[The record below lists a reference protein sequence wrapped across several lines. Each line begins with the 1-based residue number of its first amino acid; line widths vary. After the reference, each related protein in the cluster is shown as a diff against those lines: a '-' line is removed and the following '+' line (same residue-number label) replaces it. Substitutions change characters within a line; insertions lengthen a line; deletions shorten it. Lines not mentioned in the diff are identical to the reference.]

1 MRIIRTAAAI
11 AAVLAL
17 SFGATACSIRIADG
31 AAPSATDKRAAG
43 DADASAKEDSPAPA
57 ESDAGSAPD
66 RDGVT
71 RDDLIAEATRTLRC
85 DGELTMLDDA
95 VIVRVEGS
103 CDRLILNTTGSQ
115 VIADDVA
122 LLEVI
127 GDGNLVLSGVVDEL
141 LVNGTGN
148 VVHWT
153 GATPKVSD
161 VGSSNTLTAG

>member
-1 MRIIRTAAAI
+1 MRIIRTAAAV

-17 SFGATACSIRIADG
+17 SFGTTACSVRIADG
-31 AAPSATDKRAAG
+31 AASSAPEKRTEG
-43 DADASAKEDSPAPA
+43 DADAPAKEDSPSPA
-57 ESDAGSAPD
+57 ESDAGSAPETG
-66 RDGVT
+66 GVT
-71 RDDLIAEATRTLRC
+71 RDDLIAGATRTLRC

-115 VIADDVA
+115 IVADDVA

-127 GDGNLVLSGVVDEL
+127 GDGNLVLSGAVDEL

-148 VVHWT
+148 VVHWD